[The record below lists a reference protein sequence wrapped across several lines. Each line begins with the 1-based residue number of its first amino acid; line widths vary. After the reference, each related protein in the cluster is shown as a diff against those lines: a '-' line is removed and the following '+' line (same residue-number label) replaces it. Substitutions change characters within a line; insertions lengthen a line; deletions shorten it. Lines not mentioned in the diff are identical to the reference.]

1 MAKLDLK
8 IDFNTLQWGKLADA
22 MKSARTEKQL
32 YHRGPVDDIDKDSVI
47 HEAHFYYEHAGEPIA
62 KITRAPHIS
71 CDDVVMPHYGES
83 FDILNKEFL
92 NKNFNIKEDKHM
104 DNYARQSACMEV
116 EEKLQKLYDEKGCLT
131 REDVWNA
138 MGVRVVDA
146 RNYGK
151 KVVMSNSDGKGLSA
165 EARAAI
171 EEIDDHV
178 YLPYKLPFGLAP
190 LKMWRTD
197 NGYTTVAWT
206 DGTTTSAKIENGG
219 RATPYGGFCACVVK
233 KLYGSTGQAIKMME
247 HADKNAKWPA
257 EKKRIEREK
266 IKKIRQDR
274 AEMQKEKE
282 AKRREHLIEMHMEE
296 IYAKREAERRVAE
309 ADEKKVHEP

>member
-8 IDFNTLQWGKLADA
+8 IDFNTLQWGKLINR
-22 MKSARTEKQL
+22 MESAKPEKQ
-32 YHRGPVDDIDKDSVI
+32 YCRGPIF
-47 HEAHFYYEHAGEPIA
+47 HYEHTGEPLDGTHAEYIF
-62 KITRAPHIS
+62 
-71 CDDVVMPHYGES
+71 CDEYEHRQRHGES
-83 FDILNKEFL
+83 FDNLNKEFL
-92 NKNFNIKEDKHM
+92 IKNFNIKEDKHM
-104 DNYARQSACMEV
+104 NNYARQSACREV
-116 EEKLQKLYDEKGCLT
+116 EEKLQKLYDEKGFLT

-151 KVVMSNSDGKGLSA
+151 KVVMSNSDGKGLSV
-165 EARAAI
+165 ETRAAI

-190 LKMWRTD
+190 LKMWQTD

-233 KLYGSTGQAIKMME
+233 KLYGSTGQAVKMME

-266 IKKIRQDR
+266 IKKIRQAN
-274 AEMQKEKE
+274 AEMRQEKEK
-282 AKRREHLIEMHMEE
+282 KRREHLIEMHMEE

-309 ADEKKVHEP
+309 ADEKKVYDS

>member
-8 IDFNTLQWGKLADA
+8 IDFNTLKMGEFADM

-32 YHRGPVDDIDKDSVI
+32 YRRGSVDDIRDSIVQRWKRGYDVDAVI
-47 HEAHFYYEHAGEPIA
+47 PEA
-62 KITRAPHIS
+62 
-71 CDDVVMPHYGES
+71 C
-83 FDILNKEFL
+83 FDNFNKEFL
-92 NKNFNIKEDKHM
+92 IKNFNIKDDKYM
-104 DNYARQSACMEV
+104 NSYAQQLVCRKV

-151 KVVMSNSDGKGLSA
+151 QVVMSNSDGKGLST
-165 EARAAI
+165 EARAEI

-178 YLPYKLPFGLAP
+178 YLPYKLPFGLEP
-190 LKMWRTD
+190 LKMWQTD

-206 DGTTTSAKIENGG
+206 DGTTTSVLTEDDGH
-219 RATPYGGFCACVVK
+219 ATPYGGFCACVVK

-247 HADKNAKWPA
+247 HADKNAKWHA

-266 IKKIRQDR
+266 LKKIRQAN
-274 AEMQKEKE
+274 AEMRQEKEK
-282 AKRREHLIEMHMEE
+282 KRREHLVELHMEE

-309 ADEKKVHEP
+309 ADEKKVYEP

>member
-8 IDFNTLQWGKLADA
+8 IDFNTSQWRKYTGHGF
-22 MKSARTEKQL
+22 EQW
-32 YHRGPVDDIDKDSVI
+32 HC
-47 HEAHFYYEHAGEPIA
+47 H
-62 KITRAPHIS
+62 
-71 CDDVVMPHYGES
+71 GES
-83 FDILNKEFL
+83 FDNLKKEFL
-92 NKNFNIKEDKHM
+92 IKNFNIKEDKHM
-104 DNYARQSACMEV
+104 NGYARQLACRKA

-151 KVVMSNSDGKGLSA
+151 KVVMENSDGKGLST

-178 YLPYKLPFGLAP
+178 YLPYKLPYGLEP
-190 LKMWRTD
+190 LKMWQTD

-206 DGTTTSAKIENGG
+206 DGTTTSVSTEDDGH
-219 RATPYGGFCACVVK
+219 ATPYGGFCACVVK

-266 IKKIRQDR
+266 LKKIRQAN
-274 AEMQKEKE
+274 AEMQREKD
-282 AKRREHLIEMHMEE
+282 AKRREHLVEMHMEE
-296 IYAKREAERRVAE
+296 IYAKREAERRIAE
-309 ADEKKVHEP
+309 ADEKKVYEP

>member
-1 MAKLDLK
+1 MAELK
-8 IDFNTLQWGKLADA
+8 IDFNTLEWGKLADA
-22 MKSARTEKQL
+22 MKSVRTGKQP
-32 YHRGPVDDIDKDSVI
+32 YWKCDDDSEI
-47 HEAHFYYEHAGEPIA
+47 PEAHFHYEHASKPIA

-83 FDILNKEFL
+83 FDNLNKEFL
-92 NKNFNIKEDKHM
+92 VKNFNIKEDKHM
-104 DNYARQSACMEV
+104 NGYAQQLACRKA
-116 EEKLQKLYDEKGCLT
+116 EEKLQKLYDEKGSLT
-131 REDVWNA
+131 REDIWNA

-146 RNYGK
+146 RNYRK
-151 KVVMSNSDGKGLSA
+151 QVVMSNRDGKGLSV

-171 EEIDDHV
+171 EAIDDQV
-178 YLPYKLPFGLAP
+178 YLPYKLPFGLEP
-190 LKMWRTD
+190 LTMWQTD
-197 NGYTTVAWT
+197 NGYTTVAWA

-266 IKKIRQDR
+266 LKKIHQAN
-274 AEMQKEKE
+274 AEMRREKE

-296 IYAKREAERRVAE
+296 IYAQREAERRVAE
-309 ADEKKVHEP
+309 ADEKKGYEP